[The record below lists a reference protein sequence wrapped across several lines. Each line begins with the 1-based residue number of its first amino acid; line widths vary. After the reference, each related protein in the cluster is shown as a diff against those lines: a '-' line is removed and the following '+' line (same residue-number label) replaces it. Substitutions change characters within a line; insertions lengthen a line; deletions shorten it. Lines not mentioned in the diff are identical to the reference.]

1 MNRFRHLRAV
11 LALFRSGDRRM
22 LLAGAVLSLA
32 TALAGIALLGLSG
45 WFIAA
50 TSIAGASV
58 ATALAFD
65 VFMPSA
71 GIRLLALGRTASRYG
86 ERLAT
91 HEATL
96 EVLAALRERVFRGW
110 TSPDMARTLAMRP
123 SRALFRLT
131 LDIDALDTL
140 YLRVIVPAFAATGT
154 ALAVSVAL
162 GFVHPLLGVGTA
174 LLLLAAGLGIPA
186 LASRHAEA
194 FARRRVHALE
204 ALRSR
209 TIDLVK
215 GRTDLLMANRASA
228 QVRAIAAA
236 DRRLAQADIG
246 LNRIEAD
253 AGFALGAASA
263 GLLAGVLVVAA
274 LLAERDL
281 IGAPAAA
288 FAVLLV
294 MASLEPF
301 ASLRRGAVEL
311 GRTLLAARRLAPRL
325 GGEEGAAPLAAPS
338 QADVAVRLDDISAGY
353 DGQNDPVLSDVS
365 LTVRRGERV
374 AVIGQSGAGK
384 STLLALLAAE
394 LEPVRGSVEILPA
407 TLLTQRTELFA
418 DTLRGNLALAQPES
432 TEGEMIAAL
441 AAAGLDETVKRLPR
455 GLDTPLGEAGAGL
468 SGGQARRLS
477 LARVLLRGAPVWLM
491 DEPTEGLD
499 GPTARDV
506 VARID
511 AAAENR
517 SLVIATHIRREAE
530 LADRL
535 VLMRDGRIAAE
546 ASRGSARY
554 EEMLDGLRPD

>member
-1 MNRFRHLRAV
+1 MSRFHHLRAM

-58 ATALAFD
+58 ATALTFD

-96 EVLAALRERVFRGW
+96 KVLAALREQVFRSW
-110 TSPDMARTLAMRP
+110 ASPAAARTLAIRP

-140 YLRVIVPAFAATGT
+140 YLRVIVPVFAATGT
-154 ALAVSVAL
+154 ALAISAAL
-162 GFVHPLLGVGTA
+162 GFIHPLLGAGTA

-186 LASRHAEA
+186 LA
-194 FARRRVHALE
+194 ARRAEVFACRRAYALE

-209 TIDLVK
+209 SIDLVK
-215 GRTDLLMANRASA
+215 GSTDLLLAGRAGA
-228 QVRAIAAA
+228 QIEAVAAA

-253 AGFALGAASA
+253 AGFALGVAGA
-263 GLLAGVLVVAA
+263 GLLAGVLLAVA
-274 LLAERDL
+274 LLAERGD

-288 FAVLLV
+288 FAVLVAL
-294 MASLEPF
+294 ASLEPF
-301 ASLRRGAVEL
+301 APLRRGAVEF
-311 GRTLLAARRLAPRL
+311 GRVLLAARRLVPRL
-325 GGEEGAAPLAAPS
+325 MDKAETTALPESAQAGVAA
-338 QADVAVRLDDISAGY
+338 RLQSVSASY
-353 DGQNDPVLSDVS
+353 DGQHRPVLSDVS

-384 STLLALLAAE
+384 STLLSLLAAE
-394 LEPVRGSVEILPA
+394 LAPARGIVEILPA
-407 TLLTQRTELFA
+407 ALLTQRTELFA
-418 DTLRGNLALAQPES
+418 DTLRGNLALARPEA
-432 TEGEMIAAL
+432 TEADMIAAL
-441 AAAGLDETVKRLPR
+441 AAAGLDDMVRRLPR

-468 SGGQARRLS
+468 SGGQARRLA

-511 AAAENR
+511 AAAANR

-535 VLMRDGRIAAE
+535 VLMRDGRIVAE

-554 EEMLDGLRPD
+554 EEMLSGLRPD

>member
-1 MNRFRHLRAV
+1 MSRFRPLRAV
-11 LALFRSGDRRM
+11 LALFQSGDMRM

-45 WFIAA
+45 WFITA

-96 EVLAALRERVFRGW
+96 KVLAALRERVFRGW
-110 TSPDMARTLAMRP
+110 ASPAAARALAMRP

-140 YLRVIVPAFAATGT
+140 YLRIIVPVFAATGT
-154 ALAVSVAL
+154 ALAISAAL
-162 GFVHPLLGVGTA
+162 GFIHPLLGAGAA

-186 LASRHAEA
+186 LATRRAET
-194 FARRRVHALE
+194 FVRRRAHALE

-215 GRTDLLMANRASA
+215 GRTDLLMAGRASA
-228 QVRAIAAA
+228 QIEAVAAA

-246 LNRIEAD
+246 LTRVEAD
-253 AGFALGAASA
+253 AGFALGVAGA
-263 GLLAGVLVVAA
+263 GLLAGVLLAVA
-274 LLAERDL
+274 LLAERGD

-288 FAVLLV
+288 FAILLA

-301 ASLRRGAVEL
+301 APLRRGAVEF

-325 GGEEGAAPLAAPS
+325 TNEAGTTALPEPAQAGVAA
-338 QADVAVRLDDISAGY
+338 RLHLVSASY
-353 DGQNDPVLSDVS
+353 DGHVRPVLFDVS
-365 LTVRRGERV
+365 LTLRRGERV
-374 AVIGQSGAGK
+374 AIIGQSGAGK
-384 STLLALLAAE
+384 STILSLLAAE
-394 LEPVRGSVEILPA
+394 LPAMRGSVEILPA

-418 DTLRGNLALAQPES
+418 DTLHGNLALARPEA
-432 TEGEMIAAL
+432 TETEMFASL
-441 AAAGLDETVKRLPR
+441 AAAGLDDMMGRLPR
-455 GLDTPLGEAGAGL
+455 GLYTPLGEAGAGL
-468 SGGQARRLS
+468 SGGQARRLA
-477 LARVLLRGAPVWLM
+477 LARILLRDAPVWLM

-511 AAAENR
+511 AAAVNR

-535 VLMRDGRIAAE
+535 VLMRDGRIVAE
-546 ASRGSARY
+546 ASRGSAKY
-554 EEMLDGLRPD
+554 EEMLSGLRPD

>member
-1 MNRFRHLRAV
+1 MSRFHHLRAM

-58 ATALAFD
+58 ATALTFD

-96 EVLAALRERVFRGW
+96 KVLAALREQVFRSW
-110 TSPDMARTLAMRP
+110 ASPAAARTLAIRP

-140 YLRVIVPAFAATGT
+140 YLRVIVPVFAATGT
-154 ALAVSVAL
+154 ALAISAAL
-162 GFVHPLLGVGTA
+162 GFIHPLLGAGTA

-186 LASRHAEA
+186 LAARRAEV
-194 FARRRVHALE
+194 FARRRAHALE

-209 TIDLVK
+209 SIDLVK
-215 GRTDLLMANRASA
+215 GRTDLLLAGRAGA
-228 QVRAIAAA
+228 QIEAVAAA

-253 AGFALGAASA
+253 AGFALGVAGA
-263 GLLAGVLVVAA
+263 GLLAGVLLAVA
-274 LLAERDL
+274 LLAERGD

-288 FAVLLV
+288 FAVLVAL
-294 MASLEPF
+294 ASLEPF
-301 ASLRRGAVEL
+301 APLRRGAVEF
-311 GRTLLAARRLAPRL
+311 GRVLLAARRLVPRL
-325 GGEEGAAPLAAPS
+325 MDKAETAALPESAQAGVAA
-338 QADVAVRLDDISAGY
+338 RLQSVSASY
-353 DGQNDPVLSDVS
+353 DGQHRPVLSDVS

-384 STLLALLAAE
+384 STLLSLLAAE
-394 LEPVRGSVEILPA
+394 LAPGRGIVEISPA

-418 DTLRGNLALAQPES
+418 DALRGNLALARPEA
-432 TEGEMIAAL
+432 TEADMIAAL
-441 AAAGLDETVKRLPR
+441 AAAGLDDMVRRLPR

-468 SGGQARRLS
+468 SGGQARRLA

-499 GPTARDV
+499 GLTARDV

-511 AAAENR
+511 AAAANR

-535 VLMRDGRIAAE
+535 VLMRGGWIVAE

-554 EEMLDGLRPD
+554 EEMLSGLRPD